1 MPRIFHKF
9 IAGFFMGIAE
19 ITPGISGATI
29 AGIFNVYKGF
39 ISFLKALNPINLK
52 NGILN
57 FLKKIDTN
65 FIVPLIL
72 GMAISV
78 YLSAFAIDYLI
89 SNYLFLFKIFL
100 SLVMVFAV
108 VKNCFFDQS
117 YEKSKRYLLSFS
129 IGILIALIIALSIF
143 QLDFNNAVLLLIAGL
158 LAFTAFLLPGISGSL
173 VLVILGVYDS
183 VILSIKELDLY
194 ALLPF
199 IIGMFLSF
207 LIIPTQI
214 LKYIKED
221 EFKVKVFFSGLIFG
235 SVPAVWLHL
244 N

>member
-1 MPRIFHKF
+1 
-9 IAGFFMGIAE
+9 MGIAE

-39 ISFLKALNPINLK
+39 ISFLKALNPVNLK
-52 NGILN
+52 DGILI
-57 FLKKIDTN
+57 FLKKIDVN
-65 FIVPLIL
+65 FIAPLIL

-108 VKNCFFDQS
+108 VKNCFFDQA

>member
-108 VKNCFFDQS
+108 VKNCFFDQA

-173 VLVILGVYDS
+173 VLVILGVYES
-183 VILSIKELDLY
+183 VIFSIKELDLY

-214 LKYIKED
+214 LRYIKED

>member
-207 LIIPTQI
+207 MIMPTQI

-221 EFKVKVFFSGLIFG
+221 GFKVKVFFSGLIFG

>member
-1 MPRIFHKF
+1 MPKIFHKF

-39 ISFLKALNPINLK
+39 ISFLKALNPVNLK
-52 NGILN
+52 DGILS

-108 VKNCFFDQS
+108 VKNCFFDQA

>member
-108 VKNCFFDQS
+108 VKNCFFDQA

-207 LIIPTQI
+207 LIMPTQI

>member
-1 MPRIFHKF
+1 
-9 IAGFFMGIAE
+9 MGIAE

-108 VKNCFFDQS
+108 VKNCFFDQA
-117 YEKSKRYLLSFS
+117 YEKSKRYLLSFFV
-129 IGILIALIIALSIF
+129 GILIALIIALSIF

-173 VLVILGVYDS
+173 VLVILGVYES

>member
-1 MPRIFHKF
+1 
-9 IAGFFMGIAE
+9 MGIAE

-173 VLVILGVYDS
+173 VLVILGVYES

-207 LIIPTQI
+207 LIMPTQI

>member
-117 YEKSKRYLLSFS
+117 YEKSKRYLLSFFV
-129 IGILIALIIALSIF
+129 GILIALIIALSIF

-207 LIIPTQI
+207 LIMPTQI

>member
-108 VKNCFFDQS
+108 VKNCFFDQA

-173 VLVILGVYDS
+173 VLVILGVYES

>member
-1 MPRIFHKF
+1 
-9 IAGFFMGIAE
+9 MGIAE

-52 NGILN
+52 NGILI
-57 FLKKIDTN
+57 FLKKIDVN

-108 VKNCFFDQS
+108 VKNCFFDQA
-117 YEKSKRYLLSFS
+117 YEKSKRYLLSFFV
-129 IGILIALIIALSIF
+129 GILIALIIALSIF

-173 VLVILGVYDS
+173 VLVILGVYES

-214 LKYIKED
+214 LRYIKED

>member
-1 MPRIFHKF
+1 MPKIFHKF

-108 VKNCFFDQS
+108 VKNCFFDQA

-173 VLVILGVYDS
+173 VLVILGVYES
-183 VILSIKELDLY
+183 VIFSIKELDLY

-214 LKYIKED
+214 LRYIKED

>member
-108 VKNCFFDQS
+108 VKNCFFDQA

-143 QLDFNNAVLLLIAGL
+143 QLNFNNAVLLLMAGL

-173 VLVILGVYDS
+173 VLVILGVYES

>member
-214 LKYIKED
+214 LRYIKED

>member
-1 MPRIFHKF
+1 MPKIFHKF
-9 IAGFFMGIAE
+9 TAGFFMGIAE

-108 VKNCFFDQS
+108 VKNCFFDQA

-173 VLVILGVYDS
+173 VLVILGVYES

-214 LKYIKED
+214 LRYIKED

>member
-1 MPRIFHKF
+1 MPKIFHKF
-9 IAGFFMGIAE
+9 TAGFFMGIAE

-52 NGILN
+52 NGILI
-57 FLKKIDTN
+57 FLKKIDVN

-108 VKNCFFDQS
+108 VKNCFFDQA
-117 YEKSKRYLLSFS
+117 YEKSKRYLLSFFV
-129 IGILIALIIALSIF
+129 GILIALIIALSIF

>member
-173 VLVILGVYDS
+173 VLVILGVYES

-214 LKYIKED
+214 LRYIKED

>member
-1 MPRIFHKF
+1 
-9 IAGFFMGIAE
+9 MGIAE

-52 NGILN
+52 NGILI
-57 FLKKIDTN
+57 FLKKIDVN

-108 VKNCFFDQS
+108 VKNCFFDQA

-173 VLVILGVYDS
+173 VLVILGVYES

-207 LIIPTQI
+207 LIMPTQI

>member
-1 MPRIFHKF
+1 
-9 IAGFFMGIAE
+9 MGIAE

-78 YLSAFAIDYLI
+78 YLSAFAIDYFI

-108 VKNCFFDQS
+108 VKNCFFDQA

-173 VLVILGVYDS
+173 VLVILGVYES

>member
-39 ISFLKALNPINLK
+39 ILFLKALNPINLK
-52 NGILN
+52 NGILI
-57 FLKKIDTN
+57 FLKKIDVN

-78 YLSAFAIDYLI
+78 YLSAFVIDYLI

-108 VKNCFFDQS
+108 VKNCFFDQA
-117 YEKSKRYLLSFS
+117 YEKSKRYLLSFFV
-129 IGILIALIIALSIF
+129 GILIALIIALSIF

-207 LIIPTQI
+207 LIMPTQI

>member
-1 MPRIFHKF
+1 
-9 IAGFFMGIAE
+9 MGIAE

-108 VKNCFFDQS
+108 VKNCFFDQA

-129 IGILIALIIALSIF
+129 VGILIALIIALSIF

>member
-57 FLKKIDTN
+57 FLKRIDTN

-108 VKNCFFDQS
+108 VKNCFFDQA

-143 QLDFNNAVLLLIAGL
+143 QLNFNNAVLLLMAGL

-173 VLVILGVYDS
+173 VLVILGVYES

-214 LKYIKED
+214 LRYIKED

>member
-173 VLVILGVYDS
+173 VLVILGVYES

>member
-1 MPRIFHKF
+1 MPKIFHKF
-9 IAGFFMGIAE
+9 TAGFFMGIAE

-52 NGILN
+52 NGILI
-57 FLKKIDTN
+57 FLKKIDVN

-108 VKNCFFDQS
+108 VKNCFFDQA

-129 IGILIALIIALSIF
+129 VGILIALIIALSIF

-173 VLVILGVYDS
+173 VLVILGVYES

-214 LKYIKED
+214 LRYIKED

>member
-1 MPRIFHKF
+1 
-9 IAGFFMGIAE
+9 MGIAE

-108 VKNCFFDQS
+108 VKNCFFDQA

-173 VLVILGVYDS
+173 VLVILGVYES

-207 LIIPTQI
+207 LIMPTQI

>member
-108 VKNCFFDQS
+108 VKNCFFDQA

-173 VLVILGVYDS
+173 VLVILGVYES
-183 VILSIKELDLY
+183 VILSIKVLDLY

-214 LKYIKED
+214 LRYIKED

>member
-108 VKNCFFDQS
+108 VKNCFFDQA

-214 LKYIKED
+214 LRYIKED

>member
-57 FLKKIDTN
+57 FLKRIDTN

-108 VKNCFFDQS
+108 VKNCFFDQA

-173 VLVILGVYDS
+173 VLVILGVYES
-183 VILSIKELDLY
+183 VILSIKELELY

>member
-108 VKNCFFDQS
+108 VKNCFFDQA

-129 IGILIALIIALSIF
+129 VGILIALIIALSIF

-173 VLVILGVYDS
+173 VLVILGVYES

-214 LKYIKED
+214 LRYIKED

>member
-1 MPRIFHKF
+1 
-9 IAGFFMGIAE
+9 MGIAE

-52 NGILN
+52 NGILI
-57 FLKKIDTN
+57 FLKKIDIK
-65 FIVPLIL
+65 FIAPLIL

-108 VKNCFFDQS
+108 VKNCFFDQA
-117 YEKSKRYLLSFS
+117 YEKSKRYLFSFS
-129 IGILIALIIALSIF
+129 VGILIALIIALSIF

-173 VLVILGVYDS
+173 VLVILGVYES
-183 VILSIKELDLY
+183 VILSIKELELY

>member
-1 MPRIFHKF
+1 MPKIFHKF
-9 IAGFFMGIAE
+9 TAGFFMGIAE

-39 ISFLKALNPINLK
+39 ISFLKALNPVNLK
-52 NGILN
+52 DGILI
-57 FLKKIDTN
+57 FLKKIDVN

-108 VKNCFFDQS
+108 VKNCFFDQA

-143 QLDFNNAVLLLIAGL
+143 QLNFNNAVLLLMAGL

-173 VLVILGVYDS
+173 VLVILGVYES
-183 VILSIKELDLY
+183 VILSIKELELY

>member
-108 VKNCFFDQS
+108 VKNCFFDQA

-173 VLVILGVYDS
+173 VLVILGVYES

-214 LKYIKED
+214 LRYIKED

>member
-108 VKNCFFDQS
+108 VKNCFFDQA

-173 VLVILGVYDS
+173 VLVILGVYES

-207 LIIPTQI
+207 LIMPTQI

>member
-108 VKNCFFDQS
+108 VKNCFFDQA

-173 VLVILGVYDS
+173 VLVILGVYES
-183 VILSIKELDLY
+183 VIFSIKELDLY

-207 LIIPTQI
+207 LIMPTQI
-214 LKYIKED
+214 LRYIKED

>member
-1 MPRIFHKF
+1 
-9 IAGFFMGIAE
+9 MGIAE

-39 ISFLKALNPINLK
+39 ISFLKALNPVNLK
-52 NGILN
+52 DGILI
-57 FLKKIDTN
+57 FLKKIDVN
-65 FIVPLIL
+65 FIAPLIL

-108 VKNCFFDQS
+108 VKNCFFDQA

-207 LIIPTQI
+207 LIMPTQI

>member
-57 FLKKIDTN
+57 FLKRIDTN

-108 VKNCFFDQS
+108 VKNCFFDQA

-214 LKYIKED
+214 LRYIKED

>member
-52 NGILN
+52 NGILI
-57 FLKKIDTN
+57 FLKKIDVN

-108 VKNCFFDQS
+108 VKNCFFDQA

-173 VLVILGVYDS
+173 VLVILGVYES

-214 LKYIKED
+214 LRYIKED

>member
-1 MPRIFHKF
+1 
-9 IAGFFMGIAE
+9 MGIAE

-108 VKNCFFDQS
+108 VKNCFFDQA

-173 VLVILGVYDS
+173 VLVILGVYES

>member
-108 VKNCFFDQS
+108 VKNCFFDQA

-129 IGILIALIIALSIF
+129 VGILIALIIALSIF

-173 VLVILGVYDS
+173 VLVILGVYES

-207 LIIPTQI
+207 LIMPTQI

>member
-1 MPRIFHKF
+1 MPKIFHKF

-108 VKNCFFDQS
+108 VKNCFFDQA

-143 QLDFNNAVLLLIAGL
+143 QLNFNNAVLLLMAGL

-173 VLVILGVYDS
+173 VLVILGVYES